1 MKNSKP
7 FFTSDQAR
15 IIKKLTLYFFAEQ
28 TEVESEAWLV
38 LADLAAEGRDPAEL
52 EHVLYSRLRNVHR
65 STNIYAFLV
74 YRFDLFFTPGDGRGL
89 KEKEE
94 KEDLIKRLPADSAA
108 AQAIELF
115 SGCKTV
121 AEIAEKNNWTR
132 QVARQYVQRALADA
146 EAGYPDDLFAP
157 QRDPD
162 WRPARNFKK
171 AKPLPSPADTDWL
184 DFPAQNEGQHF
195 SDFEAA

>member
-1 MKNSKP
+1 MKNSSQ

-15 IIKKLTLYFFAEQ
+15 IIKKLKIYFFAEL

-38 LADLAAEGRDPAEL
+38 LSDLGEAGRDLVEL
-52 EHVLYSRLRNVHR
+52 ERVLYSRLMNIYR
-65 STNIYAFLV
+65 STSIYAFQV
-74 YRFDLFFTPGDGRGL
+74 YRFDLALDPGDETGL
-89 KEKEE
+89 GEKEA
-94 KEDLIKRLPADSAA
+94 KEDLIKSLPSDSSA

-121 AEIAEKNNWTR
+121 AEIANKNNWTR

-146 EAGYPDDLFAP
+146 EAGYPHDLFAP

-162 WRPARNFKK
+162 WKPARNFKK

-184 DFPAQNEGQHF
+184 DFSAQNEEQHF